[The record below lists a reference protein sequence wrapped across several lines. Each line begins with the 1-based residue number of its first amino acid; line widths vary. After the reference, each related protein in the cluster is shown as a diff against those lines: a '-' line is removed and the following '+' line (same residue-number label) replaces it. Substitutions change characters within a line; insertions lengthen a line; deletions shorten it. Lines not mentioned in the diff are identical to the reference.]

1 LGIDLG
7 VRPALSG
14 AQAVAACATGLKSMF
29 GLTSL
34 LKVTGE
40 RAAMDRVTA
49 LVALAHLKPWL
60 ELPAQSA
67 LLD

>member
-1 LGIDLG
+1 
-7 VRPALSG
+7 
-14 AQAVAACATGLKSMF
+14 MF